1 MPTCGT
7 IMVHSANYVNV
18 KNESDQG
25 HTKTKKGLKV
35 QVVIYRMTILQ
46 SKRFHFPGKT
56 NKLMLRWK

>member
-18 KNESDQG
+18 MTESDQG

-35 QVVIYRMTILQ
+35 KVIIYRMTNPV
-46 SKRFHFPGKT
+46 K
-56 NKLMLRWK
+56 